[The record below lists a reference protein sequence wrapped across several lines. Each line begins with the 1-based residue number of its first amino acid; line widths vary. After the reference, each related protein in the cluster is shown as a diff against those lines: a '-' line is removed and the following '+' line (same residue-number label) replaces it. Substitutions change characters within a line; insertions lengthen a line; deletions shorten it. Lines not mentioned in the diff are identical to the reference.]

1 VSEVRTLIGIDP
13 GPRTSGL
20 VVYELPAGGGHGRVR
35 SCWKEADLDQIR
47 CVLGTAPLGVEVCI
61 ECTQAGPP
69 STAVVKTTEV
79 VGRLMERCEV
89 LGLEYHLYYRR
100 EVLQALACARQGNKD
115 SLVRLALIELHGGD
129 KATAVGKKRD
139 PGPLYGLSSHAW
151 QALGVVAAHTLP
163 WTPIHPTD
171 HKGTP

>member
-1 VSEVRTLIGIDP
+1 MTRTLIGIDP

-20 VVYELPAGGGHGRVR
+20 VVYELPAFGPGRIR
-35 SCWKEADLDQIR
+35 SCFKEADLEQVR
-47 CVLGTAPLGVEVCI
+47 CVLATAPQGVEVCI

-69 STAVVKTTEV
+69 SGAVVKTTEV

-89 LGLEYHLYYRR
+89 LGLDYHVYYRR
-100 EVLQALACARQGNKD
+100 EVLQALGCARQGNKD
-115 SLVRLALIELHGGD
+115 SHVRNALIELHGGT
-129 KATAVGKKRD
+129 KQVAVGTKRA

-163 WTPIHPTD
+163 WTPIHKDTRP
-171 HKGTP
+171 